1 MAAAYV
7 VEKSPLII
15 KILDMIPKLMETRKK
30 FNKDDPRHKEVDE
43 TIDKLIAK
51 LSGIF
56 VSPETAHFPVMYEEP
71 TLPGQEDDM
80 PDTYIPTEQTT
91 FDPSEHLRAAVSG
104 SLNETSETA
113 VIRETPEQRQ
123 AREEKEAKE
132 QQDAEELMERWN
144 NEGGRRYR
152 KSRNQKKLK
161 KSKSKKS
168 KRRRGMRIF

>member
-15 KILDMIPKLMETRKK
+15 KILDMIPKLMETKKK
-30 FNKDDPRHKEVDE
+30 FHQDDPRHKEVDE

-56 VSPETAHFPVMYEEP
+56 VSPETAHFPVMYEET
-71 TLPGQEDDM
+71 TLPGQEGDDM

-104 SLNETSETA
+104 PLNETSETA

-132 QQDAEELMERWN
+132 QKDAEELMERWN

-152 KSRNQKKLK
+152 KSRNQKKSK
-161 KSKSKKS
+161 KSKKS
-168 KRRRGMRIF
+168 KRRR

>member
-15 KILDMIPKLMETRKK
+15 KILDMLPKLIETKKK
-30 FNKDDPRHKEVDE
+30 FDKDDPRHKEVDE
-43 TIDKLIAK
+43 TIDKLISK

-71 TLPGQEDDM
+71 ALPGQEGDDM
-80 PDTYIPTEQTT
+80 PDTYTPTEKTS
-91 FDPSEHLRAAVSG
+91 FDPTEHLRAAVSG

-113 VIRETPEQRQ
+113 VVRETPEQRQ
-123 AREEKEAKE
+123 KREAQEAKE

-144 NEGGRRYR
+144 NAGGR
-152 KSRNQKKLK
+152 KSRNHK
-161 KSKSKKS
+161 KSNCKS
-168 KRRRGMRIF
+168 KRRRRMRII